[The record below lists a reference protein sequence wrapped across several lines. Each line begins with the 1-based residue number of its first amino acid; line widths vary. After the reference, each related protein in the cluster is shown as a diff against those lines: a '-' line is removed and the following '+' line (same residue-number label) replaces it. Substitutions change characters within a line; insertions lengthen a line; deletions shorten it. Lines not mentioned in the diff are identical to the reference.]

1 MLAFELLAMTSQRG
15 GQARVLQDA
24 GMELVRQEADRL
36 RHLDA
41 APLEPGD
48 FLASVRRCALR
59 ETGFERGQRD
69 RQCRKLLTHAI
80 MQLAGNAPALLFLGG
95 YQSPGQVSDMLCALM
110 RHSFAAL
117 PRQRVGEDV
126 GEETE
131 PRDQL
136 VGPAAL
142 LENRTDGQNTD
153 HRAVLHEGDHGGRPH
168 AEPCEALAVDRGFVG
183 RICGLRDTDDMPLT
197 ELGEDPWRLALTDR
211 PRERRNALTD
221 PRMREPGLIGTILQR
236 PDGGPV
242 HPQVL
247 DDALEPRLD
256 LAVYLHGGTGQEQ
269 GGEVRKEGLKP
280 QTFGEAL
287 LGAAA
292 LGTLHQQ
299 DSDEPALDEEQTDGR
314 DDVPSV
320 ELPEGR
326 LMK

>member
-24 GMELVRQEADRL
+24 GMELVRQEANRL
-36 RHLDA
+36 RDLDA
-41 APLEPGD
+41 APLEPSD
-48 FLASVRRCALR
+48 FLASIARRALR
-59 ETGFERGQRD
+59 ATGLERGQPD
-69 RQCRKLLTHAI
+69 RQCRELLIHAI
-80 MQLAGNAPALLFLGG
+80 VQLARNAPALLLLGG
-95 YQSPGQVSDMLCALM
+95 YQPPGQVPDMLSALV
-110 RHSFAAL
+110 RCSLAAL
-117 PRQRVGEDV
+117 PRQRVGEDI

-136 VGPAAL
+136 VGPAPL
-142 LENRTDGQNTD
+142 LENRTAGQPAD
-153 HRAVLHEGDHGGRPH
+153 HRAALDEGDHSGRPH

-183 RICGLRDTDDMPLT
+183 RICGLGDTDHLPLT
-197 ELGEDPWRLALTDR
+197 ELGEDPWHLALPDS
-211 PRERRNALTD
+211 PRERRNAATD
-221 PRMREPGLIGTILQR
+221 PRMREPDRIGTILQR

-242 HPQVL
+242 RAQVL

-256 LAVYLHGGTGQEQ
+256 LAVYLRGGTGQEH